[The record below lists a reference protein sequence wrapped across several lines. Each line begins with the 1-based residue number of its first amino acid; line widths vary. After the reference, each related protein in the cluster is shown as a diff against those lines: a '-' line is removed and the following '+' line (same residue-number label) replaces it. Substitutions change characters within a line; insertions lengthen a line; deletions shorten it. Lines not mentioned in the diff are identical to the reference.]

1 MAMGSGRGAAG
12 LEAPVFDRDAYDAFK
27 LPRRMAELIAG
38 CDRPPTTTDAARMRD
53 DDYVLGVVVDGK
65 ARAYPLWVID
75 NYHAVNDIIEDHR
88 VLITSCERCGSGSAF
103 ITSALPGKEQT
114 EPLFRAAGVLN
125 ATLVLRDSRTGSYW
139 NHYEGLALRGR
150 ARGRRLPWVP
160 IYHMEWSDWRALHPD
175 TEVIRPPDDVS
186 HPDAR
191 HGHGREEFFAR
202 PGIDPLFLPTIVG
215 ELDTAYPENEMVL
228 AVKRSVGWVAYPL
241 AEVQLE
247 DGVVQDTAG
256 GDPTV
261 VFAGPRPDGFTMSA
275 FIPRVDNEVLTFVRK
290 DGAFRD
296 LQTGT
301 TWTIEGEA
309 VGGPFLGARLEPRI
323 WFYLR
328 WHAWVYS
335 HRDTGLFTTNL
346 LPPPLSSASKDQ
358 LSDFGPL
365 LETLSSA
372 GHEIRVRGPVVSQRR
387 PREATASVTIYVDGH
402 RMHVYRFASESS
414 ARDFDYLRGAWNAL
428 PLRAKPY
435 ESKTVRLGHFVL
447 ESDPE
452 IRFADSANVV
462 PLPSTVVRWSP
473 LLDSEELNEIS
484 FPESSPTSSK
494 NDLGFADVLASLRR
508 SGFEVLDPAFL
519 PPGQL
524 RPGSINGIAL
534 TLEGD
539 PFLLFRFGT
548 DREAA
553 AYHSSEPRSIAVGPF
568 VLRSTPDTMYLH
580 HAYEIAYAGDD
591 SIRWSGLLNDS
602 QVRAALERTIG

>member
-1 MAMGSGRGAAG
+1 
-12 LEAPVFDRDAYDAFK
+12 
-27 LPRRMAELIAG
+27 MAELIAG
-38 CDRPPTTTDAARMRD
+38 CDRPPITTDDAHMRD
-53 DDYVLGVVVDGK
+53 DDYVLGVVVDRK

-75 NYHAVNDIIEDHR
+75 NYHAVNDIIEGHH
-88 VLITSCERCGSGSAF
+88 VLIASCERCGSGSAF
-103 ITSALPGKEQT
+103 ISSALPGREQM

-150 ARGRRLPWVP
+150 SRGHRLPWVP

-175 TEVIRPPDDVS
+175 TEVIRPPDDAS

-215 ELDTAYPENEMVL
+215 ELDSSYPENEMVL
-228 AVKRSVGWVAYPL
+228 AVQRDAGWVAYPL

-247 DGVVQDTAG
+247 GGVVHDTAG
-256 GDPTV
+256 GGPTV
-261 VFAGPRPDGFTMSA
+261 VFAGPRADGFTMSA
-275 FIPRVDNEVLTFVRK
+275 FVPRVGNEVLTFVRK
-290 DGAFRD
+290 NGAFRD
-296 LQTGT
+296 LNTGT

-309 VGGPFLGARLEPRI
+309 VGGPFLGARLEPRT

-335 HRDTGLFTTNL
+335 HRKTGLFTTNV
-346 LPPPLSSASKDQ
+346 LPPLLSQASKDQ
-358 LSDFGPL
+358 LPDFGGL
-365 LETLSSA
+365 LEALTSA
-372 GHEIRVRGPVVSQRR
+372 GHEVRVRGPVVSQRR
-387 PREATASVTIYVDGH
+387 PREATASLTIHVDGH
-402 RMHVYRFASESS
+402 RIHVYRFPSESS
-414 ARDFDYLRGAWNAL
+414 ARDFDSLSGVWNAL
-428 PLRAKPY
+428 PLKAKAY
-435 ESKTVRLGHFVL
+435 ESKTLRLGHFVV

-462 PLPSTVVRWSP
+462 PLSSTVVRWAP
-473 LLDSEELNEIS
+473 LLDWDGLKKVPIHER
-484 FPESSPTSSK
+484 PRTSSK
-494 NDLGFADVLASLRR
+494 EELGFADVLASLRR
-508 SGFEVLDPAFL
+508 SALEILDPAFL

-524 RPGSINGIAL
+524 RPGSTNGIAL

-539 PFLLFRFGT
+539 HFLLFRFRT
-548 DREAA
+548 DEEAA
-553 AYHSSEPRSIAVGPF
+553 AYHSSEPHSIAVGRF

-591 SIRWSGLLNDS
+591 SIRWSGLLNDP
-602 QVRAALERTIG
+602 QVRAAMERAIG